1 MRAPA
6 PVLDETTAW
15 SLAQG
20 LTRQALYR
28 ARVLAQRDL
37 QEVHLPV
44 SVDLARTVLTWL
56 VWDQSRG
63 RPQSDHPGTRITA
76 SGWPTRVPEAA
87 TAYQRMLLAPVLEA
101 DAETRPP
108 VREAALMIARQDQ
121 ALIAEGSAHYS
132 DGEARVSM
140 TVDELAL
147 PDPDGARTLACP
159 VCAATTDLRLVW
171 DGYAATT
178 TCPQHG
184 EWLPGIGLPDWKWI
198 YPAATGNQN

>member
-1 MRAPA
+1 MTAPTT
-6 PVLDETTAW
+6 VLDETTAW
-15 SLAQG
+15 GLAQS

-37 QEVHLPV
+37 QELHLPAP
-44 SVDLARTVLTWL
+44 VDLARTVLTWL
-56 VWDQSRG
+56 IWDQSRG
-63 RPQSDHPGTRITA
+63 RAQHDHPGIRIT
-76 SGWPTRVPEAA
+76 GEEWPTTVPTAA
-87 TAYQRMLLAPVLEA
+87 TPYQRLLLGPLLEA
-101 DAETRPP
+101 DLETQTR
-108 VREAALMIARQDQ
+108 VREAALMIARADQ
-121 ALIAEGSAHYS
+121 ALISEGSAHYS

-140 TVDELAL
+140 TVDDLAL
-147 PDPDGARTLACP
+147 PDPTGARPVACP

-178 TCPQHG
+178 SCPPHG

>member
-1 MRAPA
+1 MTAPKSA
-6 PVLDETTAW
+6 VLDEATAW
-15 SLAQG
+15 GLAQN
-20 LTRQALYR
+20 LVRQALYR
-28 ARVLAQRDL
+28 ARVLAQRELQDL
-37 QEVHLPV
+37 HLPV

-56 VWDQSRG
+56 IWDQSRG
-63 RPQSDHPGTRITA
+63 RAGGDHPGTRITA

-87 TAYQRMLLAPVLEA
+87 TAYQRMLLEPLLDA
-101 DAETRPP
+101 DPETQSQ

-147 PDPDGARTLACP
+147 GARPVACP

-178 TCPQHG
+178 SCPQHG

-198 YPAATGNQN
+198 YPAAQGEQ